1 MKNNKVQEYNLPQ
14 EKAAAWIKESGRTQ
28 AVIDCKKAIEKL
40 EQAMDE
46 VGYTTTDLQYL
57 REYKEILK
65 HLQRGV

>member
-1 MKNNKVQEYNLPQ
+1 MTPQQ
-14 EKAAAWIKESGRTQ
+14 EKAAAWIKESGRAQ